1 MSNYTCLVIVKKEC
15 YIKIKV
21 YSFVDKDST
30 TCRQELN
37 DLSTRTRRLA
47 TSCRHIVDICQ
58 QVVDKS
64 LSMSTSCI
72 QVVYKLSTR
81 CRQLVDT
88 VEFPSGK

>member
-37 DLSTRTRRLA
+37 DLSTRTRRLVDKLSTYCRHLS
-47 TSCRHIVDICQ
+47 TSCR
-58 QVVDKS
+58 QVVEYVDK
-64 LSMSTSCI
+64 LSTSCI
-72 QVVYKLSTR
+72 QVVNKMSTT
-81 CRQLVDT
+81 CRHRRVP
-88 VEFPSGK
+88 VW

>member
-37 DLSTRTRRLA
+37 DLST
-47 TSCRHIVDICQ
+47 SCRHIVDICQ

-64 LSMSTSCI
+64 LSMSTSCR

-88 VEFPSGK
+88 VEFLSGK